1 MFLLGMAAGIAVSLL
16 LLWAIIDRGFNRL
29 REAKTTREE
38 QLESQLGIDTP
49 WPVSSIIK
57 ELLFAAE
64 VLLKDYNYDRQGYE
78 NIIAACD
85 AARALPSPR
94 IPVTLFTDFIDP

>member
-16 LLWAIIDRGFNRL
+16 LIWAIRDRHIKRL
-29 REAKTTREE
+29 QKEKAA
-38 QLESQLGIDTP
+38 LESQLRIDTP